1 MTAVTT
7 SLRDIELTRTEHL
20 RDALFAVRNQPE
32 FLDMPKL
39 VRDLVEKAL
48 SCQRCFAPMN
58 GEEALVDGQYWCHPC
73 ADAHNAEP
81 FEDWLQR
88 TKERLETMKVSILEF
103 DDPGAS
109 DDEPVKG
116 VTMGDIRAWHDSYAE
131 LEHDSHRDYQALEA
145 ELGRLSGAIREARKL
160 VWSHPVE
167 AEKILAGVEEKKLT

>member
-1 MTAVTT
+1 MTK
-7 SLRDIELTRTEHL
+7 LNNL
-20 RDALFAVRNQPE
+20 RDALFAIRNQPE
-32 FLDMPKL
+32 FLDMPRW

-48 SCQRCFAPMN
+48 SCQKCSMPMN
-58 GEEALVDGQYWCHPC
+58 GEEAYVDGQYWCHSC
-73 ADAHNAEP
+73 ADGRGAQSNEP

-103 DDPGAS
+103 DNPGAS
-109 DDEPVKG
+109 DDEPIKG

-131 LEHDSHRDYQALEA
+131 LEHESHRDYQTLEA

-167 AEKILAGVEEKKLT
+167 AEKILAQAEEQKSP